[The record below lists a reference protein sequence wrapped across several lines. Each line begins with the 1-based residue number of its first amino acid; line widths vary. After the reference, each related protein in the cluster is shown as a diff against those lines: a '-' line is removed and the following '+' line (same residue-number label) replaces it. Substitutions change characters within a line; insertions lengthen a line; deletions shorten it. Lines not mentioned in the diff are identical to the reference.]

1 MYQVNLAEAIT
12 RLRDLINAAV
22 SGETVFIKNDHQ
34 VVQLVPVL
42 PSERRPQFGSAK
54 GLIEMADDF
63 DAPLADFDEY
73 KEKTMALKQMEQQV
87 AQLSPQEQ
95 LKLVAYIAEQL
106 SATPLGAPTKE
117 IEGQAQR
124 TRLAEVD
131 AWLAECDAVAE
142 SIEGEFDSAKD
153 LRQIREERASRL

>member
-1 MYQVNLAEAIT
+1 M
-12 RLRDLINAAV
+12 
-22 SGETVFIKNDHQ
+22 
-34 VVQLVPVL
+34 
-42 PSERRPQFGSAK
+42 K
-54 GLIEMADDF
+54 G
-63 DAPLADFDEY
+63 
-73 KEKTMALKQMEQQV
+73 KTLSLKQMEQQV

-95 LKLVAYIAEQL
+95 LKLGAYIAEQL